1 MQDFLG
7 GLSGSPPVVESERAG
22 DYTELQTG
30 VQPTQQQVFTL
41 PATSSIAFTEYFKP
55 FRRNSSS
62 TPLPADYADATAEVG
77 RWWDSA
83 EGVPSSRVAS
93 MEAFFAQLEDRPITS
108 DELLSRGSEWGWLH
122 ERLTGKKLAPGAPFF
137 PPAPPAPPAPTT
149 ARDGARN
156 GARHDARHGVTGVPA
171 EDLVGLWR
179 ELAENGTFSQQTL
192 DSTRAPLSY
201 AVDATWVARLEAS
214 ATAHGATWLHR
225 LLLGSTGC
233 CLAPSAAAWLHRL
246 LLGSTGC
253 CLAPPAAA
261 WLHRL
266 LLGSTGCCL
275 APPAAAQHA
284 CSHYD
289 TLSPTGATWLH
300 RLLLSVAY
308 AEAGE
313 LDRPRSHLEAALA
326 QGGGAARCPIIPR
339 ILAVLKSDPEEAWP
353 LMQQAWTLAR
363 QPGPP
368 TETPETARRL
378 RQNVA
383 DEMLHLVLG
392 QLPGATTGELPI
404 SSPWANRLEALTA
417 EAEAELLDSDTIR
430 LARII
435 LQVGQKTDDG
445 YLAALRTLGAE
456 CFPTLG
462 RGRDALLMLWKSAV
476 VGKEAVAKGRV
487 LTPVEAH
494 RARKAM
500 PVPRNLGCPYAT
512 LYCEEYW

>member
-41 PATSSIAFTEYFKP
+41 PANSSIAFTEYFKP
-55 FRRNSSS
+55 FRRNGSS

-149 ARDGARN
+149 ARDGARF

-192 DSTRAPLSY
+192 DGTRAPLSY

-225 LLLGSTGC
+225 LLGSTGC
-233 CLAPSAAAWLHRL
+233 CLAPSAAA
-246 LLGSTGC
+246 
-253 CLAPPAAA
+253 
-261 WLHRL
+261 
-266 LLGSTGCCL
+266 
-275 APPAAAQHA
+275 QHT

-289 TLSPTGATWLH
+289 TLSPH
-300 RLLLSVAY
+300 RCDLAPS
-308 AEAGE
+308 
-313 LDRPRSHLEAALA
+313 AAA
-326 QGGGAARCPIIPR
+326 QRGLCRGG
-339 ILAVLKSDPEEAWP
+339 
-353 LMQQAWTLAR
+353 
-363 QPGPP
+363 
-368 TETPETARRL
+368 
-378 RQNVA
+378 
-383 DEMLHLVLG
+383 
-392 QLPGATTGELPI
+392 
-404 SSPWANRLEALTA
+404 
-417 EAEAELLDSDTIR
+417 
-430 LARII
+430 
-435 LQVGQKTDDG
+435 
-445 YLAALRTLGAE
+445 
-456 CFPTLG
+456 
-462 RGRDALLMLWKSAV
+462 
-476 VGKEAVAKGRV
+476 
-487 LTPVEAH
+487 
-494 RARKAM
+494 
-500 PVPRNLGCPYAT
+500 
-512 LYCEEYW
+512 

>member
-1 MQDFLG
+1 M
-7 GLSGSPPVVESERAG
+7 
-22 DYTELQTG
+22 
-30 VQPTQQQVFTL
+30 
-41 PATSSIAFTEYFKP
+41 
-55 FRRNSSS
+55 
-62 TPLPADYADATAEVG
+62 
-77 RWWDSA
+77 
-83 EGVPSSRVAS
+83 
-93 MEAFFAQLEDRPITS
+93 
-108 DELLSRGSEWGWLH
+108 
-122 ERLTGKKLAPGAPFF
+122 
-137 PPAPPAPPAPTT
+137 
-149 ARDGARN
+149 
-156 GARHDARHGVTGVPA
+156 
-171 EDLVGLWR
+171 
-179 ELAENGTFSQQTL
+179 
-192 DSTRAPLSY
+192 
-201 AVDATWVARLEAS
+201 
-214 ATAHGATWLHR
+214 
-225 LLLGSTGC
+225 
-233 CLAPSAAAWLHRL
+233 
-246 LLGSTGC
+246 
-253 CLAPPAAA
+253 
-261 WLHRL
+261 
-266 LLGSTGCCL
+266 
-275 APPAAAQHA
+275 
-284 CSHYD
+284 
-289 TLSPTGATWLH
+289 
-300 RLLLSVAY
+300 AY

>member
-1 MQDFLG
+1 VSDDTEYVAVHGHGLNGTKFFTWGQSGPGRFMQDFLG
-7 GLSGSPPVVESERAG
+7 GLSGGPPVGESERAG

-41 PATSSIAFTEYFKP
+41 PANSSIAFTEYYKP
-55 FRRNSSS
+55 FRRNGSS

-83 EGVPSSRVAS
+83 AGVPSSRVAS
-93 MEAFFAQLEDRPITS
+93 MEAFFKELEDRPITS

-149 ARDGARN
+149 DRDGARH
-156 GARHDARHGVTGVPA
+156 GARHAARHGVTGVTGVTGVPA
-171 EDLVGLWR
+171 EDAAGLWR
-179 ELAENGTFSQQTL
+179 ELVENGTFSQQTL

-214 ATAHGATWLHR
+214 AAAHGATWLH
-225 LLLGSTGC
+225 
-233 CLAPSAAAWLHRL
+233 
-246 LLGSTGC
+246 
-253 CLAPPAAA
+253 
-261 WLHRL
+261 
-266 LLGSTGCCL
+266 
-275 APPAAAQHA
+275 
-284 CSHYD
+284 Y
-289 TLSPTGATWLH
+289 
-300 RLLLSVAY
+300 LLLSVAY

-313 LDRPRSHLEAALA
+313 LDRPRSYLEAALA

-339 ILAVLKSDPEEAWP
+339 TLAVMKSDPEEAWP
-353 LMQQAWTLAR
+353 LMQQAWAIAR

-368 TETPETARRL
+368 TEAPETARRL

-404 SSPWANRLEALTA
+404 SSPWSKRLEALTA
-417 EAEAELLDSDTIR
+417 EAEAALLVSDTIR

-456 CFPTLG
+456 CFPTFG
-462 RGRDALLMLWKSAV
+462 RGRDALLQLWKSAV
-476 VGKEAVAKGRV
+476 VGKAAVAEGRV